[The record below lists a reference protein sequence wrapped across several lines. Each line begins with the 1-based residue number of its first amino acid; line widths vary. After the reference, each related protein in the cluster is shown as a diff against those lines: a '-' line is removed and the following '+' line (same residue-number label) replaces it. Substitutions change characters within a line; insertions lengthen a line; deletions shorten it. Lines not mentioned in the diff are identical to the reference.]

1 MDIICK
7 KNARIQEY
15 HRKKHFFYAVLLRVE
30 ETCQKSLKETKRDQ
44 FVFKKETKKRPSPEK
59 KETSYQILIQNLNI
73 R

>member
-1 MDIICK
+1 MVEQCT
-7 KNARIQEY
+7 
-15 HRKKHFFYAVLLRVE
+15 VLLRVE

-44 FVFKKETKKRPSPEK
+44 FFFKKETKKRPSPEK